1 MATTRQKQMIITR
14 TCSITDDSH
23 RQQAIDDEIKTQEI
37 FIDDDYLFDSG
48 DEQETKNFV
57 TLYLATLITRTF
69 YLEM

>member
-1 MATTRQKQMIITR
+1 MFDY
-14 TCSITDDSH
+14 ITDDSH

-48 DEQETKNFV
+48 DEQETKNFL